1 MRLKKCSFL
10 EQLKAG
16 KSVRLQNAKWR
27 KPPTDST
34 VMEPKYVR
42 IPMFLYIPTSIR
54 SLIFHGTGCNQHSAE
69 FPLMGLNC
77 VCHVVYDIL
86 LFLPSGQ
93 KMLEM
98 LPAPKR
104 DCLKLSVMK
113 FRNCFRQSPRWLT
126 RESLWNS
133 ELDSRANSHNAFGQ
147 LFWFS
152 GKCVFV
158 QKVLQCSSKTP
169 SGRVQF
175 LAEWVS
181 VILNTTL
188 AFADSRIGRI

>member
-1 MRLKKCSFL
+1 
-10 EQLKAG
+10 
-16 KSVRLQNAKWR
+16 
-27 KPPTDST
+27 
-34 VMEPKYVR
+34 MEPKYVR

-54 SLIFHGTGCNQHSAE
+54 SLIFHGTGCNQHSVE

-133 ELDSRANSHNAFGQ
+133 ELDSHANSHKGFWSAFLVFRKMRFRSESATMFIQ
-147 LFWFS
+147 NTL
-152 GKCVFV
+152 GKGPVF
-158 QKVLQCSSKTP
+158 
-169 SGRVQF
+169 GRVG
-175 LAEWVS
+175 LCNPEYYPGVC
-181 VILNTTL
+181 
-188 AFADSRIGRI
+188 